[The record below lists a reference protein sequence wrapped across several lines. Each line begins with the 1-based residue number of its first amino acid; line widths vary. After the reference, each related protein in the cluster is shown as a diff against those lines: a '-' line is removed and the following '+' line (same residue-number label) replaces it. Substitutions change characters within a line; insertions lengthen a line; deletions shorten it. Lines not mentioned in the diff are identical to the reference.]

1 MIKLSKNMTEKEL
14 AVLYYLVRKSDGRCF
29 TENGVRPTRDAC
41 FNCPLNGQMDRSSLV
56 KEAETFLSNFPQ
68 EDLLEIIFLSEEG
81 IEP

>member
-14 AVLYYLVRKSDGRCF
+14 AVLYYLVRKSNGRCF
-29 TENGVRPTRDAC
+29 TENGVIPTRGAC
-41 FNCPLNGQMDRSSLV
+41 FNCPLSKRMDRIAIV